1 MKYRL
6 AQSRVD
12 AHPTSWIAPTAAVI
26 GKVRLDAGASVW
38 LDRKSVV

>member
-12 AHPTSWIAPTAAVI
+12 AHPESWIAPTAVVI
-26 GKVRLDAGASVW
+26 VKVRLEA
-38 LDRKSVV
+38 